1 MKRAFS
7 TVACQDLGYKEAA
20 DCAKEAGLQAMEV
33 RLHSGNKFFN
43 LPVEEVPEALAYFEK
58 KQILVTDL
66 GTSVVIKDYKPTT
79 IDAAKEC
86 VDLAAMTKAK
96 GIRVFLG
103 PFIKRF
109 SEVSAHNYEGIV
121 ESLKEICLYAKER
134 KIEIW
139 VETHNAFSTGEVLQK
154 LIEDVGYDNLKI
166 IWDIIHPYEFG
177 ESPQETVQYL
187 GDRIVHVHIKD
198 GVKQE
203 DPDQLIYKYTK
214 LGEGDLPIA
223 EIVSLLEKAGYKG
236 FYSLEWEN
244 AWKPEI
250 KDAFGNLAEILAH
263 FNIFMD
269 AVRRTQGRTVT

>member
-7 TVACQDLGYKEAA
+7 TVACQDLDYKEAA
-20 DCAKEAGLQAMEV
+20 NCAIDGGLHAMEV
-33 RLHSGNKFFN
+33 RLHNGNKFFD
-43 LPVEEVPEALAYFEK
+43 LSMEEVPQAVAYFEK
-58 KQILVTDL
+58 RQITITNL
-66 GTSVVIKDYKPTT
+66 GTSIVIKDYKPETV
-79 IDAAKEC
+79 IVAKEC
-86 VDLAAMTKAK
+86 VDVAAMTKAK

-109 SEVSAHNYEGIV
+109 SEVSEHNYEGIIK
-121 ESLKEICLYAKER
+121 SLKEMCQYAETKE
-134 KIEIW
+134 IEIW

-154 LIEDVGYDNLKI
+154 LIRDVGYDNLKI

-177 ESPQETVQYL
+177 EMPKETLQYL
-187 GDRIVHVHIKD
+187 GDKLVHVHIKD

-214 LGEGDLPIA
+214 LGEGELPIA
-223 EIVSLLEKAGYKG
+223 EVVSLLEKSGYKG

-250 KDAFGNLAEILAH
+250 KAAFSNLSEILAH
-263 FNIFMD
+263 FNSFMD
-269 AVRRTQGRTVT
+269 AECQIDR

>member
-1 MKRAFS
+1 MKKAFS

-33 RLHSGNKFFN
+33 RLHRGNKFFD
-43 LPVEEVPEALAYFEK
+43 LSVEDVMKAMTYFEEK
-58 KQILVTDL
+58 KIVITNL
-66 GTSVVIKDYKPTT
+66 GTSVAVRDYNPTT
-79 IDAAKEC
+79 IKVAKEC
-86 VDLAAMTKAK
+86 VDLAVMTKAT

-103 PFIKRF
+103 SFIERF

-134 KIEIW
+134 KVEIW

-177 ESPQETVQYL
+177 ENPQETLQYI

-203 DPDQLIYKYTK
+203 DPDQIIYKYTK
-214 LGEGDLPIA
+214 LGEGDLPIT
-223 EIVSLLEKAGYKG
+223 EIVSLLEKAGYNG

-250 KDAFGNLAEILAH
+250 KDVFCSLSEILAH
-263 FNIFMD
+263 FNSFMD
-269 AVRRTQGRTVT
+269 TKSRMESNS